1 MRDQASVINQLNL
14 KLIHT
19 FLLVAEHQS
28 FREAA
33 LQAGRSQ
40 SAISMQIKQ
49 IEQQLGV
56 QLIVRTTRRL
66 KLTPEGELLLGH
78 ARRAM
83 REVEHGLRHLTEIV
97 ELRRGKVTV
106 ACSPVPAATT
116 LPPVLARFKK
126 ANPGVQIRLLE
137 HKSAQIYEAVRSGE
151 ADFGIGPEANDE
163 TLQSRLIESEPLLA
177 LVPRSL
183 IPEDRQEIAFAELAT
198 LPLIQFYPNTVL
210 GRLMSSVAAAHN
222 LRLDTQFLCIQGQ
235 TLVSL
240 AEAGLGVSIL
250 TESVADLS
258 AIQHSQK
265 LLITEPRLHRNFAL
279 IRLRNQPLSPAAQRL
294 FDLILEEGLGQ
305 RNNKPQ

>member
-1 MRDQASVINQLNL
+1 MRDQASFINQLNL

-33 LQAGRSQ
+33 LRAGRSQ

-49 IEQQLGV
+49 VEQQLGV
-56 QLIVRTTRRL
+56 PLIVRTTRRL
-66 KLTPEGELLLGH
+66 KLTAEGELLLEH

-83 REVEHGLRHLTEIV
+83 REMEHGLRHLTEIV

-116 LPPVLARFKK
+116 LPPILARFKK
-126 ANPGVQIRLLE
+126 ENPGVQIRLLE
-137 HKSAQIYEAVRSGE
+137 HKSAQIYDAVRSGE

-183 IPEDRQEIAFAELAT
+183 IPEDRREITFAELAT

-210 GRLMSSVAAAHN
+210 ARLVSNVAAAQN
-222 LRLDTQFLCIQGQ
+222 LQLDTQFLCIQGQ

-240 AEAGLGVSIL
+240 AEAGLGASIL

-265 LLITEPRLHRNFAL
+265 LLITEPKLHRNFAL
-279 IRLRNQPLSPAAQRL
+279 ILLRNQPLSPAAQRL
-294 FDLILEEGLGQ
+294 FDLILEEGLGHAD
-305 RNNKPQ
+305 NGSE